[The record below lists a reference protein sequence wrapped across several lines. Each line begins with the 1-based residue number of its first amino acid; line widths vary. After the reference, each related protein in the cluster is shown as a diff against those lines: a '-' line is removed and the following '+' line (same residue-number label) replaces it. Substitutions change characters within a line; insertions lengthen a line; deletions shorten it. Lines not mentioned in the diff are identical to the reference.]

1 MQDNMYGALSG
12 ALSAVKEMGGIS
24 NAVKAYQ
31 EYSTGGA
38 VQSARAAT
46 GTAVVPY
53 TGGGAVAPVGG
64 EVQQI
69 SPFESMI
76 FILEEMRDGIN
87 SIASYTFEMMTYG
100 LPHWQGGRKGER
112 AAEQAA
118 RQTGRAET
126 EGGGKS
132 GGIIPSITGAFTG
145 LLPEGGFGDKLKL
158 LAFTGLLWALSKY
171 QDIIIPKLAFV
182 LKKLKS
188 IALWFS
194 KEGEGGEIEIDW
206 TKVLLVGAGAM
217 AIKILAGLVFS
228 PLGMGMAF
236 TGFAKL
242 APHLVKGAKLLG
254 PAALAAGAI
263 YSAFS
268 IMGDAVAAQDW
279 SEEEGATDSTVA
291 NMIGGALGGKMEG
304 SLKNAFKKAG
314 DFAIPFGIAGM
325 ALGSF
330 VPVIGNAVGFVIGA
344 LVGVVFGAIMG
355 MIGGG
360 KIAKFFESMGEW
372 ISEKWNNM
380 VQGFKDLFF
389 DREVTT
395 MVGGKE
401 MKHTQRSKI
410 GAMADSMREFEKSIN
425 EWMDNAFEKMFG
437 WIPTKAEMKETW
449 TDMTTKVDDWKKD
462 MTTWFSDMWDKLTG
476 WIPSVAD
483 IKAAGGDMLQWT
495 KDIIKDIKLWFWDT
509 SKPQIIG
516 IDLSNLA
523 AAMPSVE
530 DLRNAIFSGLP
541 DWLQP
546 DSIEEAAQK
555 QHLKETKKTGFF
567 DKDWATKSDVDR
579 SKIDQVSA
587 EQLQAILALESDDLK
602 EKDIAWIKEQIKIK
616 TGTDWTTA
624 RKLMTSPS
632 ASGQALAEVSS
643 ASHPHGHPGREIIV
657 DAKSVNSGNVNQK
670 NNYSIDAS
678 AQDSDP
684 VSGIVYPRFGSLL
697 GMAIG
702 EYR

>member
-1 MQDNMYGALSG
+1 MYGALTS
-12 ALSAVKEMGGIS
+12 
-24 NAVKAYQ
+24 
-31 EYSTGGA
+31 A
-38 VQSARAAT
+38 VQSFGGVGEAWKAYKSYQEGSPVQPPKVST
-46 GTAVVPY
+46 GTSMVPY

-76 FILEEMRDGIN
+76 FILEEMRDGIS
-87 SIASYTFEMMTYG
+87 SIASNTFEMMTWGIPPY
-100 LPHWQGGRKGER
+100 GGRTRKER

-118 RQTGRAET
+118 RQTGRSET

-132 GGIIPSITGAFTG
+132 EGIIPSITGAFTG

-188 IALWFS
+188 IALWFT

-228 PLGMGMAF
+228 PLGMGMMF

-242 APHLVKGAKLLG
+242 APHLVKGARLLG
-254 PAALAAGAI
+254 PLGIAAAGI
-263 YSAFS
+263 YSAYQ

-279 SEEEGATDSTVA
+279 TEEKGATDTNWA
-291 NMIGGALGGKMEG
+291 NMIGGALGGKIEG
-304 SLKNAFKKAG
+304 GLMNAFAQAG
-314 DFAIPFGIAGM
+314 KFAIPFGIIGAGI
-325 ALGSF
+325 GSI
-330 VPVIGNAVGFVIGA
+330 VPVLGTGIGFIVGAVIGTI
-344 LVGVVFGAIMG
+344 FGLIMG
-355 MIGGG
+355 FIGGG

-372 ISEKWNNM
+372 INEKWNAM
-380 VQGFKDLFF
+380 TQGFKDIFF

-395 MVGGKE
+395 MIGGKE
-401 MKHTQRSKI
+401 MKHTQRSKV
-410 GAMADSMREFEKSIN
+410 GAMADSMRELEKSIN

-462 MTTWFSDMWDKLTG
+462 MVTWFDDMWDKLTG

-523 AAMPSVE
+523 AAMPSIE
-530 DLRNAIFSGLP
+530 DLKAAIFSVLP
-541 DWLQP
+541 EWLQP
-546 DSIEEAAQK
+546 DTIEEAHQK
-555 QHLKETKKTGFF
+555 QLLKTSKKSGFF
-567 DKDWATKSDVDR
+567 DKDLAFDSDIDR
-579 SKIDQVSA
+579 SKIGLVSA
-587 EQLQAILALESDDLK
+587 EQLQAILALEGDDLS
-602 EKDIAWIKEQIKIK
+602 ETDIEYIKNQIKAKQQTEKVITSSIS
-616 TGTDWTTA
+616 TGGADLATA
-624 RKLMTSPS
+624 TGVANAM
-632 ASGQALAEVSS
+632 QF
-643 ASHPHGHPGREIIV
+643 HGTAPYGMVV

-684 VSGIVYPRFGSLL
+684 VTGIVYPRFGSLL
-697 GMAIG
+697 GMEIG